1 MPDYNRYRREKGLS
15 NNDMISCLRPH
26 YPKVQKATMTMINNP
41 DDYAVQLL
49 PEAEMLL
56 KKTFG
61 FGKGLSI
68 CDRPRSSHGNKN
80 KPNRLYVRVDD
91 SLMERVKA
99 LMSRMCFATTQDFVE
114 AAIIQMVEKYG
125 GAA

>member
-15 NNDMISCLRPH
+15 NNDMISCLHPN
-26 YPKVQKATMTMINNP
+26 YSKFQKATMTMINNP

-56 KKTFG
+56 KKKFG

-68 CDRPRSSHGNKN
+68 CDRPRSSHGNSK

-91 SLMERVKA
+91 SLMDRVKT
-99 LMSRMCFATTQDFVE
+99 LMSRMHFATTQDFVE
-114 AAIIQMVEKYG
+114 AALLQMVEKYG
-125 GAA
+125 G